1 MNEFDLLRNVT
12 IGQYIPTGSVI
23 HKLDPRVKITALILL
38 IAAVVLTRSLIGMVF
53 ITAILYVIVR
63 LARLSVGYMLRGLL
77 LALPLLVVLFV
88 LQFLFQGN
96 TEPAGKVYFQAIEVP
111 TWLGA
116 SGFFLRV
123 TRYSLH
129 LIALA
134 LAKVLAF
141 IFMTSLLTMTTTVT
155 ELTHGMELMLKP
167 LEIVRFPAHE
177 IALTMMIAL
186 RFVPTLAEELER
198 IMKAQASRCGDIQS
212 TRTWNLPKAAR
223 QMLPLI
229 VPLFLNALRRA
240 EDLILAME
248 ARCYMGGAGRTKFVQ
263 FHLTPR
269 DFLTLALTIALVALM
284 AFTTWPP
291 IRSFITVL

>member
-23 HKLDPRVKITALILL
+23 HKLDPRAKIIALMLL
-38 IAAVVLTRSLIGMVF
+38 IAAVVLTRSVIGMVF

-63 LARLSVGYMLRGLL
+63 LARLSVRYMLRGLL
-77 LALPLLVVLFV
+77 LALPLLIVVFV

-96 TEPAGKVYFQAIEVP
+96 TEPAGKVYFQVIEVP
-111 TWLGA
+111 AWLGQ
-116 SGFFLRV
+116 SGYLLRI
-123 TRYSLH
+123 TRYSMH
-129 LIALA
+129 LICLA

-141 IFMTSLLTMTTTVT
+141 IFITSLLTMTTTVT
-155 ELTHGMELMLKP
+155 ELTHGMELLLKP
-167 LEIVRFPAHE
+167 LEIFRFPAHE

-198 IMKAQASRCGDIQS
+198 IMKAQASRCGDIQG
-212 TRTWNLPKAAR
+212 TRTWNLPKAAK

-263 FHLTPR
+263 FHARAR
-269 DFLTLALTIALVALM
+269 DYLAVALTVGVVAIMALVA
-284 AFTTWPP
+284 WPA
-291 IRSFITVL
+291 IREFITVL